1 MNKIATHTHNQQ
13 ISPVQIERAQTEDA
27 EAIWPV
33 YVEGRLDAQPNAE
46 IGLTH
51 DDMQQYL
58 CGDRGEKVQAGI
70 NEWRGRIALPS
81 DTHQVFVAREQE
93 EGTVI
98 GVAEGDVD
106 RHGDRWLHKL
116 YVAKDYREQGIGGKL
131 IENVIDWHQNERVKL
146 KVASYNKSAGELYK
160 RYGFEVIRILDVTY
174 SIYDIQIP
182 QLLMAREA
190 SKS

>member
-1 MNKIATHTHNQQ
+1 MSKIATHPSNQQ
-13 ISPVQIERAQTEDA
+13 INSVQIESAQTDDA

-58 CGDRGEKVQAGI
+58 CGARGEKVQAGI

-81 DTHQVFVAREQE
+81 DAHQVFVAREQE
-93 EGTVI
+93 EGTII

-116 YVAKDYREQGIGGKL
+116 YVAKDKRNKGIGGLL
-131 IENVIDWHQNERVKL
+131 IQNVIDWHQDERVKL
-146 KVASYNKSAGELYK
+146 KVASYNKSAEELYK
-160 RYGFEVIRILDVTY
+160 RHGFEVVRILDVTY

-182 QLLMAREA
+182 QLLMARPPT
-190 SKS
+190 KS